1 MLQRASY
8 KKIFFFSKLGNILE
22 SSSCCYKSQSQCWNE
37 ILLRGFEMPLKY
49 PNT

>member
-8 KKIFFFSKLGNILE
+8 EKVFCFCKLGSILE
-22 SSSCCYKSQSQCWNE
+22 SSSCRYKNQSQCWNG
-37 ILLRGFEMPLKY
+37 ILLRGFVMPFKY